1 MIKNILFDLDGTLLP
16 MDQDIFIKLY
26 LKSMYDNFSHLY
38 KDVYE
43 LSQDIFKGTYL
54 MTMNDGSKTN
64 EEVFW
69 DFFKSVHKD
78 TAKEMF
84 AKYKEYY
91 DGDFILAKN
100 ATSTS
105 PYSNLIIKE
114 LKSKGYNVI
123 LATNPL
129 FPRIAT
135 LNRIKWAG
143 LDPNDFTLIT
153 TYENSSYCKP
163 NLKYYEE
170 IINKLNLN
178 KDECLMIGNDTN
190 EDYVV
195 TELGIPC
202 IILKDC
208 LINKKNLDIDFM
220 TLEDLYKAV
229 KNYPSL
235 INE

>member
-1 MIKNILFDLDGTLLP
+1 MIKNILFDLDGTLLHLNP
-16 MDQDIFIKLY
+16 EVFMKLY
-26 LKSMYDNFSHLY
+26 IKSLYDNFSHLY
-38 KDVYE
+38 KDIYE
-43 LSQDIFKGTYL
+43 LSNDIYKGTYL
-54 MTMNDGSKTN
+54 MTINDGNKTN

-69 DFFKSVHKD
+69 EFFKSIHKE
-78 TAKEMF
+78 ASEEML
-84 AKYKEYY
+84 AKYKDYY
-91 DGDFILAKN
+91 EGDFNLAKN
-100 ATSTS
+100 ATSLS

-114 LKSKGYNVI
+114 LKSKGYNII

-129 FPRIAT
+129 FPNVAT
-135 LNRIKWAG
+135 LQRIKWAG

-153 TYENSSYCKP
+153 TYENSSYSKP

-178 KDECLMIGNDTN
+178 KDECLMVGNDTS
-190 EDYVV
+190 EDYII

-208 LINKKNLDIDFM
+208 LINKNNLDIDFM